1 MNRQANLL
9 YLQNL
14 RDLEVARVNL
24 QKYHADYLEQN
35 DYAVRR
41 TKENTVFQKEA
52 YFESEVSLSTWQP
65 PQKPLFIPTAGR
77 GFLFFSSTFLLLFFF
92 FIFIALLFEG
102 LDTLSKGDSVLVEL
116 SITFSIIFCIDP
128 IIEIF
133 SFVKRQINY
142 NQEVSRT
149 RNEVNIQNKR
159 IREENIAIKQ
169 SNDEKAKNNIIVR
182 RNNQL
187 LKEQMDAEISR
198 LLTLRQKHNTWYEAE
213 LGKLNTLISDFYNM
227 NVLPNSTY
235 HTWRGL
241 APVCYIYDVLSTT
254 SELTLKD
261 VLFSQQ
267 FEAGIQRLE
276 AKMDTMIGQLGALV
290 YETRCIKQNTDI
302 LIQQNEEML
311 TESSRNMNTLI
322 EQNKK
327 QVHSVQELEES
338 MKRNEQYS
346 LEAAQYASLSANYA
360 KANAYFSLAEYL
372 KN

>member
-14 RDLEVARVNL
+14 RDLEVAREKL
-24 QKYHADYLEQN
+24 KKIHADYLSKN
-35 DYAVRR
+35 VSAIRV
-41 TKENTVFQKEA
+41 TKDNA
-52 YFESEVSLSTWQP
+52 
-65 PQKPLFIPTAGR
+65 
-77 GFLFFSSTFLLLFFF
+77 
-92 FIFIALLFEG
+92 
-102 LDTLSKGDSVLVEL
+102 
-116 SITFSIIFCIDP
+116 IFCIETP
-128 IIEIF
+128 FEEELSFNTRKEPKKPVFLQKGRLLFTVSCCLLLSALFVAGICFLKNNTSVFNNCIVLSLCFALYPVAKSLEYMSEINTF
-133 SFVKRQINY
+133 KSELSQFKTEVKNEKRRIQQQNSAIRQHNSEI
-142 NQEVSRT
+142 
-149 RNEVNIQNKR
+149 
-159 IREENIAIKQ
+159 
-169 SNDEKAKNNIIVR
+169 AKNNVIIR
-182 RNNQL
+182 QKNQT
-187 LKEQMDAEISR
+187 LKQQIDAEISR
-198 LLTLRQKHNTWYEAE
+198 LLTLRQKHNAWYEAE

-254 SELTLKD
+254 TELTLKD

-311 TESSRNMNTLI
+311 IESSRNMNTLI

-338 MKRNEQYS
+338 IKRNEQYT

-360 KANAYFSLAEYL
+360 KANAYFALAEYL